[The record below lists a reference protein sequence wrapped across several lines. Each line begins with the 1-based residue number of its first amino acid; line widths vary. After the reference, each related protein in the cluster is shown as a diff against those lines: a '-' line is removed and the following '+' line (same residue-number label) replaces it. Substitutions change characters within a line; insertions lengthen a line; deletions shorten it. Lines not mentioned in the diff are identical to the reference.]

1 MTVKHCTNLLVSR
14 NLVLE
19 IILFVREAST
29 KLLFQTNITKEELNQ
44 IFEDIEISLCKIADE
59 IAIVIDEEILS
70 PVTSYQ
76 EEIKIVTQK
85 IQNVIDNCE
94 DYSTLTAI
102 SRRLLNFFREF
113 ISTEGTYLDTS
124 KILDNLASIC
134 NRY

>member
-29 KLLFQTNITKEELNQ
+29 KLFFQTNITKEELNQ

-134 NRY
+134 DRY

>member
-19 IILFVREAST
+19 IILFIREAST

-44 IFEDIEISLCKIADE
+44 IFEDIEIPLCKIADE

-85 IQNVIDNCE
+85 TQNVIDNCE
-94 DYSTLTAI
+94 DYSTLTTI

-124 KILDNLASIC
+124 KILDNLAFIC
-134 NRY
+134 NHY